1 MSRRAKYLESVH
13 QAVIMRMLDTAERDG
28 WGLTAAGDMNAGRRG
43 SRAAAEA
50 KMTGMKNGEPDIRV
64 FFEGGISAFFEVK
77 TEVGVLSQDQKD
89 RHERYEQLGIEISV
103 IQHVEPLDA
112 ALDVASHICGT
123 MGWPVD
129 KFTAYAIKA
138 EADIMKAMGRVTK

>member
-1 MSRRAKYLESVH
+1 MSKRAKFLEETH
-13 QAVIMRMLDTAERDG
+13 QAVVMRMLDTAERDG
-28 WGLTAAGDMNAGRRG
+28 WGLTAEGDMNASKRG
-43 SRAAAEA
+43 SQAAAVA
-50 KMTGMKNGEPDIRV
+50 KMTGLKNGAADVRV
-64 FFEGGISAFFEVK
+64 FLEGGMIHLFELK